1 MKLYPDSGVELNP
14 FMSKNYDKVMNLG
27 SVGLYK
33 RFINQ
38 AVADMNIA
46 PADNIL
52 DMGCGTGR
60 NAMLMYQYLGE
71 EGKITG
77 LDISSEMEEQ
87 FLKKFSDKNHV
98 KFVNKRIDIA
108 FDLDEK
114 FDKVFISFVI
124 HGFPHDVRDAV
135 IKNAFK
141 HLKPG
146 GEFIILDF
154 AEFDMVSKLKNS
166 RMIVGESLALK
177 LRTLHPGDNVFI
189 DVTPMILDDS
199 GSLIACKDVGL
210 QQQNIVD
217 CK

>member
-27 SVGLYK
+27 SMGLYK

-38 AVADMNIA
+38 AIADMNIS

-52 DMGCGTGR
+52 DLGCGTGR
-60 NAMLMYQYLGE
+60 NALLMYQYLGE

-87 FLKKFSDKNHV
+87 FLQKFDGSDNV
-98 KFVNKRIDIA
+98 KFVNKRIDVS
-108 FDLDEK
+108 FDLGEK

-154 AEFDMVSKLKNS
+154 AEFDMDKMPFLYRKIFKAVECKYAFDYIERDWKKILKEY
-166 RMIVGESLALK
+166 GFESFKEYFFIKKYVRL
-177 LRTLHPGDNVFI
+177 LRSVKEL
-189 DVTPMILDDS
+189 
-199 GSLIACKDVGL
+199 
-210 QQQNIVD
+210 
-217 CK
+217 